1 MRAILCLTA
10 LLALASIGCGPNID
24 LKSSLQVGDVS
35 TGWADLGVI
44 NGQNKIVPSIT
55 FAFQNVGTN
64 PITTLQ
70 GNVIFRRVGEDEEW
84 GAGFLRITGSEGLA
98 PGAKSGTQR
107 VNSTLGYTSS
117 ETRAQMLANKQ
128 FVDARAQ
135 VFAKYGSTQWTLI
148 GEYPIERRLI
158 AR

>member
-1 MRAILCLTA
+1 MRATLCLTV
-10 LLALASIGCGPNID
+10 LLALAGIGCGPNID
-24 LKSSLQVGDVS
+24 LKSSLQVQDVS

-55 FAFQNVGTN
+55 FTFKNAGKDS
-64 PITTLQ
+64 ITTLQ

-84 GAGFLRITGSEGLA
+84 GAGFLRITGSEGLG
-98 PGAKSGTQR
+98 PGVSSKTQK
-107 VNSTLGYTSS
+107 VNSTLGYTST
-117 ETRAQMLANKQ
+117 EARAQMLANKQ

-135 VFAKYGSTQWTLI
+135 IFAKYGSTQWTLI
-148 GEYPIERRLI
+148 GEYPIERKLI

>member
-10 LLALASIGCGPNID
+10 LLALASIGCGPNIE

-55 FAFQNVGTN
+55 FTFKNIGKDA
-64 PITTLQ
+64 ITTLQ
-70 GNVIFRRVGEDEEW
+70 GNVIFRRVGEDDEW

-98 PGAKSGTQR
+98 PGSTSKPQK
-107 VNSTLGYTSS
+107 VNSTLGYTS
-117 ETRAQMLANKQ
+117 TDPRAQMLANKQ

>member
-55 FAFQNVGTN
+55 FTFKNTGKDA
-64 PITTLQ
+64 ITTLQ

-98 PGAKSGTQR
+98 PGTTSKTQK
-107 VNSTLGYTSS
+107 VNSTLGYTST
-117 ETRAQMLANKQ
+117 EPRAQMLANKQ

-148 GEYPIERRLI
+148 GEYPIERRLVG
-158 AR
+158 R

>member
-1 MRAILCLTA
+1 MRATLCLTV
-10 LLALASIGCGPNID
+10 LLALAGVSCGPSID
-24 LKSSLQVGDVS
+24 LKSVLKAEDVS
-35 TGWADLGVI
+35 TGWTDLGVV
-44 NGQNKIVPSIT
+44 NGQNKIVPSIAFT
-55 FAFQNVGTN
+55 FHNVGTN

-70 GNVIFRRVGEDEEW
+70 GNVIFRRVGEEEEW

-98 PGAKSGTQR
+98 PGAKSQAQR
-107 VNSTLGYTSS
+107 VNSTLGYTST
-117 ETRAQMLANKQ
+117 EPRAQMLANKQ

-148 GEYPIERRLI
+148 AEFPVERRLI

>member
-1 MRAILCLTA
+1 MRATLWLIVLM
-10 LLALASIGCGPNID
+10 ALAAVSCGPRID
-24 LKSSLQVGDVS
+24 LKSSLQVKDVT
-35 TGWADLGVI
+35 TGWADLGVV
-44 NGQNKIVPSIT
+44 NGQNKIVPSIS
-55 FAFQNVGTN
+55 FAFQNVGSSR
-64 PITTLQ
+64 ITTLQ
-70 GNVIFRRVGEDEEW
+70 GNVIFRRVGEEEEW

-98 PGAKSGTQR
+98 PGAKSATQR

-148 GEYPIERRLI
+148 GEFPVERRLV
-158 AR
+158 AK